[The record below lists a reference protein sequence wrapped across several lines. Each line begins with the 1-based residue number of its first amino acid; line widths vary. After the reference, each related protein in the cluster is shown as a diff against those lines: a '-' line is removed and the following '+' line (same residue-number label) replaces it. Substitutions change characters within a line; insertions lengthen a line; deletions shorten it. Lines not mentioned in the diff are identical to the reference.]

1 MNARRKCCNAWG
13 VQREVNFSRCI
24 YLGGHDSQALK
35 EEYQKL
41 SSSTYISP
49 ACFLNIAGVC
59 HFFVCKHILNELEK
73 MLVGNFS

>member
-1 MNARRKCCNAWG
+1 MLPYHIIFEGFICKPI
-13 VQREVNFSRCI
+13 I
-24 YLGGHDSQALK
+24 YMFYFLNLGGHDSQALK